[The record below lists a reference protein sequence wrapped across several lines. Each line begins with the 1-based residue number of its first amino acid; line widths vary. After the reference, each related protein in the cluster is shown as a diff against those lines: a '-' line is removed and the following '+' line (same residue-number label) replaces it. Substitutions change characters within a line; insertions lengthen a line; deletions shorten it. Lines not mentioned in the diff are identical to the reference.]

1 MKPIDPPWT
10 TLVDVASL
18 AAALG
23 EGVRVV
29 DARATA
35 STAVRVV
42 DARSS
47 LADPQAGSGRSGER
61 FSRNGETGG

>member
-10 TLVDVASL
+10 PLVDVTPL

-23 EGVRVV
+23 AGVRVV

-42 DARSS
+42 DAF
-47 LADPQAGSGRSGER
+47 AACGRRGPVP
-61 FSRNGETGG
+61 

>member
-10 TLVDVASL
+10 TLVDVTTL

-23 EGVRVV
+23 AGVRVV

-35 STAVRVV
+35 STAV
-42 DARSS
+42 
-47 LADPQAGSGRSGER
+47 PCGNGAGA
-61 FSRNGETGG
+61 